1 MGLRMDFQDSLDRR
15 NSKCNNWGP
24 IPANTRKRDN
34 KSPHLG
40 NSHDVKKSF
49 ANETA
54 VGILANP
61 ASGRD
66 IRRLVAQASVF
77 HLAEK
82 CNMITRLLSAL
93 GAVGIGR
100 VFMMPDVDGIAD
112 RVRQAV
118 ATHRPAEAPW
128 PEVVFLDM
136 PIEAGPLDTVRAVE
150 RMVAAHVGAIVV
162 LGGDCTHRLVA
173 MACGETPITALS
185 TGPNNVF
192 PAIREATIAGLATGL
207 VAAGRV
213 SPAEAVVRNKV
224 LRVEINDASRELA
237 VVDAA
242 ISKDLWIGSKAL
254 WRPETLSRIFVAFS
268 ETNAIGL
275 SSIAGL
281 LRPVSRSAA
290 YGLRIDLAPP
300 EAAPT
305 TLMAPIAPGLV
316 VRVGIAAVHEIH
328 PGEPQKV
335 GTPRGVIALD
345 GEREIEFGPDDRVT
359 IQLQTDG
366 PLTIDI
372 DRVMARAAK
381 NGLLVRHQR
390 PGDHRPAE
398 ERSVT
403 HAAR

>member
-1 MGLRMDFQDSLDRR
+1 MDFHDSLDRR
-15 NSKCNNWGP
+15 NSKCNNWGQYQP
-24 IPANTRKRDN
+24 NTRRRD
-34 KSPHLG
+34 SEPLHLG
-40 NSHDVKKSF
+40 NSQDVRKPF
-49 ANETA
+49 ACDTA

-66 IRRLVAQASVF
+66 IRRVVAQASVF

-82 CNMITRLLSAL
+82 CSMITRLLSAL

-118 ATHRPAEAPW
+118 ATHRPAEMPW

-150 RMVAAHVGAIVV
+150 RMVAAQVGAIAV
-162 LGGDCTHRLVA
+162 LGGDGTHRLVA

-185 TGPNNVF
+185 TGTNNVF

-213 SPAEAVVRNKV
+213 SLAEAVVRNKV
-224 LRVEINDASRELA
+224 LRVEINGASRELA
-237 VVDAA
+237 MVDAA
-242 ISKDLWIGSKAL
+242 ISRDLWIGSRAL
-254 WRPETLSRIFVAFS
+254 WRPETLSQIFVTFS
-268 ETNAIGL
+268 EANAIGL

-290 YGLRIDLAPP
+290 YGLRVDLAPP
-300 EAAPT
+300 EAALT
-305 TLMAPIAPGLV
+305 TLAAPIAPGLI

-335 GTPRGVIALD
+335 ETPRGVVALD
-345 GEREIEFGPDDRVT
+345 GEREIEFGPDDRVA

-372 DRVMARAAK
+372 DRVMARAAQD
-381 NGLLVRHQR
+381 GLLAQHQE

-398 ERSVT
+398 EGSVT